1 MADTEETPILKAKP
15 EVAHSNSGF
24 VPLVLLSILYITS
37 GAYTTVTVFT
47 GDGIA
52 KQPGFG
58 QKTVHMGET
67 MLWLGAAVSTAA
79 FLPLFDIYG
88 RRDLLYLAGVLGLT
102 SAAIALLASSPWLYL
117 AAQFGI
123 GVFLFPTGLTA
134 WVLAAE
140 SVSPKIHNRML
151 AVWNICYSLFGVTMA
166 ACSFGINHTSSM
178 SWRLESIFWYV
189 PIVAS
194 LMVGP
199 LYVSESPE
207 MMAGKSDRIDR
218 NESSLRVW
226 PMVGYLVA
234 TAVCWSAVSMS
245 FYALSYSSSS
255 LSPDIYLNMALLA
268 GIDCVVY
275 GCALPIID
283 WLSPKW
289 AQFTSLSCAAALM
302 LFCSTLP
309 PKSWAMMSICLLG
322 RMCVDVAFSTIF
334 LLIVEVF
341 PAPIR
346 ATAMGFSNVVARV
359 CTAFAPLLAL
369 SPAWACCLVVVGATS
384 AAALAT
390 WTLPQKNR
398 LRGEV

>member
-1 MADTEETPILKAKP
+1 MADTEETPILKVKP

-24 VPLVLLSILYITS
+24 VPLLLLSILYITS

-88 RRDLLYLAGVLGLT
+88 RRDLLYFAGVLGLT
-102 SAAIALLASSPWLYL
+102 SAASALLATSAWLYL
-117 AAQFGI
+117 VAQFGI
-123 GVFLFPTGLTA
+123 GLFLFPTGLTA

-140 SVSPKIHNRML
+140 SVSPKVHNRML
-151 AVWNICYSLFGVTMA
+151 AVWNICYSLFGISMA
-166 ACSFGINHTSSM
+166 ACCLIINRTNM
-178 SWRLESIFWYV
+178 SWRMESVFWYM
-189 PIVAS
+189 PIVGS

-207 MMAGKSDRIDR
+207 MAGKSDRIDR

-275 GCALPIID
+275 GCAMPIID
-283 WLSPKW
+283 WLSPKG
-289 AQFTSLSCAAALM
+289 AQLTSLSCAAALM

-309 PKSWAMMSICLLG
+309 PKSWAMMSVCLLG

-346 ATAMGFSNVVARV
+346 ATAMGFSNI
-359 CTAFAPLLAL
+359 AL
-369 SPAWACCLVVVGATS
+369 CPPWVCCLVVVGATS

-398 LRGEV
+398 RRGEV